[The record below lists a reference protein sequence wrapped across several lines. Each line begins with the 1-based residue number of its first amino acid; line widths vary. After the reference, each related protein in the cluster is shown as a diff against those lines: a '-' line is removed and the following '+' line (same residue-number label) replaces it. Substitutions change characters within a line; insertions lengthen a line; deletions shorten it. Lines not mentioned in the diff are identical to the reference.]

1 MNGTNGE
8 KASIRHRRFLID
20 KVIEIVVGNGVKGA
34 VLDVFSGHM
43 EKVFIFRKNYLWR
56 IGNFW
61 RKRGA
66 KSSWGGGFLARES
79 YEKGSRESI
88 IQAVFS

>member
-34 VLDVFSGHM
+34 VLGMISGHM
-43 EKVFIFRKNYLWR
+43 EKVFILRKNYLWR

-61 RKRGA
+61 RKRGG
-66 KSSWGGGFLARES
+66 K
-79 YEKGSRESI
+79 K
-88 IQAVFS
+88 